1 MPRLPQPL
9 SPRAPLA
16 ARRAATHPALAHGRF
31 VRSALGGG
39 ALAAIGALAPYGHAL
54 AQQDAAAGEAQ
65 TTTATATEPGSLPEV
80 SVTAKGYSAAT
91 AETPASVDVITAT
104 DIQRK
109 GATTLGQALVGEP
122 GLAATS
128 DGAPNMN
135 PVVRGLKKESL
146 VLMVDGMR
154 VNSAQPYGAISSF
167 VSLGLAER
175 VEVLK
180 GPASVLYGSGAL
192 GGAVN
197 VLLPQARFDAG
208 VSGRLGLRA
217 ASGDRSFGGSGVV
230 NWSGGDHALMLGA
243 AGADYGDYRA
253 GGDRIDR
260 TGYDSAALIGQ
271 YRYRIDGAQQ
281 IRLSMQRD
289 QVRDVWYPGS
299 TQPNANAQIGSTTIH
314 SPKQSRQLMEI
325 GYSHQGSGPV
335 NFDVRLYRQEI
346 DRKIYAWANG
356 PLARETTMTDV
367 SFGTTGLDAR
377 ADWALNEQH
386 LISFGFNGWRMSA
399 SPDRRMFNNG
409 NYVQNNP
416 FADGRVQA
424 AGVYV
429 QDDMR
434 FGKLGVVAGLRYDR
448 VSGHAAS
455 VNNGAVTTGLKRGDG
470 AVSGS
475 LGAIYEVTP
484 LLRPYV
490 SFSRGF
496 RPGEM
501 RERFESSPRGDG
513 YVYVGNPQIKPE
525 IGQQIELGVKG
536 QSPELEWFAAAYR
549 NRISDYITGRATG
562 QSQNGLP
569 VRQTIN
575 LGSVRISG
583 LELGGRWQFAQGH
596 WLGLGYSRVRGHN
609 NDFNEPLYQMPAD
622 EFTVSWDGRLGAG
635 WSADARVRHVL
646 KQKRVATVF
655 ARGLEDTTAGF
666 TTLDIGA
673 TWARGPHQVRMAI
686 SNLTDRK
693 YHEHLAEGLAG
704 YEVPAPGRSLAVSYQ
719 YKF

>member
-1 MPRLPQPL
+1 MMLRLSCHSLPAAHVQPL
-9 SPRAPLA
+9 TRRPA
-16 ARRAATHPALAHGRF
+16 ARATR
-31 VRSALGGG
+31 RT
-39 ALAAIGALAPYGHAL
+39 ALAAAALASLASVGSAL
-54 AQQDAAAGEAQ
+54 AQQAATPAEQPAA
-65 TTTATATEPGSLPEV
+65 TATAPDAASLPEV
-80 SVTAKGYSAAT
+80 AVTAKGYAAAT
-91 AETPASVDVITAT
+91 VETPASIEVITAD
-104 DIQRK
+104 DIVRK
-109 GATTLGQALVGEP
+109 GAGSLGQAFVGEP

-128 DGAPNMN
+128 DGAASMN

-154 VNSAQPYGAISSF
+154 LNSAQPYGAISSF

-197 VLLPQARFDAG
+197 VLLPQARFDSG
-208 VSGRLGLRA
+208 VSGRVGLRA
-217 ASGDRSFGGSGVV
+217 ASGDRSLGGAAIV

-243 AGADYGDYRA
+243 AAADHRDYRA
-253 GGDRIDR
+253 GGDRVAR
-260 TGYDSAALIGQ
+260 TGYDQNALIGQ
-271 YRYRIDGAQQ
+271 YRYRIDSAQQ
-281 IRLSMQRD
+281 IRFSLQRENTQD
-289 QVRDVWYPGS
+289 LWYPGS
-299 TQPNANAQIGSTTIH
+299 TQANANAQIGSTTIH
-314 SPKQSRQLMEI
+314 SPKQSRELVEI
-325 GYSHQGSGPV
+325 GYSRKGSGPV
-335 NFDVRLYRQEI
+335 NLDVRLYQQNVN
-346 DRKIYAWANG
+346 RKIYAWANG

-367 SFGTTGLDAR
+367 SFDTTGLDAR
-377 ADWALNEQH
+377 ADWAVNDQH
-386 LISFGFNGWRMSA
+386 LVSVGFNGWRMSA
-399 SPDRRMFNNG
+399 SPKRRMFNAG
-409 NYVQNNP
+409 NYVTNNP

-448 VSGHAAS
+448 VSGDAAS
-455 VNNGAVTTGLKRGDG
+455 INNGAVTTGLQRGDG

-475 LGAIYEVTP
+475 LGAIYEISP
-484 LLRPYV
+484 LLRPYA

-536 QSPELEWFAAAYR
+536 RSPDLDWFAAVYR

-562 QSQNGLP
+562 QTQNGLP

-575 LGSVRISG
+575 LGKVRISG
-583 LELGGRWQFAQGH
+583 LELGARWQFARDQ
-596 WLGLGYSRVRGHN
+596 WVGLGYSRLRGRN

-622 EFTVSWDGRLGAG
+622 EVTLSWDGRLGAG

-646 KQKRVATVF
+646 KQNRVATVF
-655 ARGLEDTTAGF
+655 ARGLEDATPGF

-673 TWARGPHQVRMAI
+673 TWTRGAHQVRLAVT
-686 SNLTDRK
+686 NLTNRK

-704 YEVPAPGRSLAVSYQ
+704 YEVPAPGRSFAVQ
-719 YKF
+719 YNLKF

>member
-1 MPRLPQPL
+1 MPASL
-9 SPRAPLA
+9 SFP
-16 ARRAATHPALAHGRF
+16 
-31 VRSALGGG
+31 RSALACA
-39 ALAAIGALAPYGHAL
+39 ALAALGAFGALGAFSSAL
-54 AQQDAAAGEAQ
+54 AQQPAPAAGASTVKEA
-65 TTTATATEPGSLPEV
+65 ASLPEV
-80 SVTAKGYSAAT
+80 AVTAKGYAAAT
-91 AETPASVDVITAT
+91 VETPASVEVLTAD
-104 DIQRK
+104 DIARK
-109 GATTLGQALVGEP
+109 GATSLGQAFVGEP
-122 GLAATS
+122 GLSATS
-128 DGAPNMN
+128 DGAQNMN

-154 VNSAQPYGAISSF
+154 VNSAQPYGAVGSF
-167 VSLGLAER
+167 VSLGLADR

-180 GPASVLYGSGAL
+180 GPASVLYGAGAL

-217 ASGDRSFGGSGVV
+217 ATGDSSFGGAGVV
-230 NWSGGDHALMLGA
+230 NWSGGDHALMVGA
-243 AGADYGDYRA
+243 AGADFGNYRA
-253 GGDRIDR
+253 GGERIDR
-260 TGYDSAALIGQ
+260 TGYDTGALIGQ

-281 IRLSMQRD
+281 IRFSVQREN
-289 QVRDVWYPGS
+289 VSNVWYPGS
-299 TQPNANAQIGSTTIH
+299 TQANANAQIGSTIIH
-314 SPKQSRQLMEI
+314 SPKQSRELMEV
-325 GYSHQGSGPV
+325 GYSHKGRGPV
-335 NFDVRLYRQEI
+335 NFDVRLYRQAI
-346 DRKIYAWANG
+346 DRQMYAWANG
-356 PLARETTMTDV
+356 PLQRETTMTDV
-367 SFGTTGLDAR
+367 SFDTTGLDAR
-377 ADWALNEQH
+377 ADWALNDQH

-424 AGVYV
+424 AGLYV

-448 VSGHAAS
+448 VSGDAAS
-455 VNNGAVTTGLKRGDG
+455 INNGAVTTGLERSDG

-475 LGAIYEVTP
+475 LGAMYEVSP

-513 YVYVGNPQIKPE
+513 YMYIGNPQIKPE

-536 QSPELEWFAAAYR
+536 KTPELEWFAAAYR
-549 NRISDYITGRATG
+549 NRISNYITGRATG
-562 QSQNGLP
+562 QTQNGLP

-583 LELGGRWQFAQGH
+583 LEVGARWQFVRDQ
-596 WLGLGYSRVRGHN
+596 WLNVGYSRIRGYN
-609 NDFNEPLYQMPAD
+609 NDFNEALYQMPAD

-635 WSADARVRHVL
+635 WRADARVRHVL
-646 KQKRVATVF
+646 KQNRVATVF
-655 ARGLEDTTAGF
+655 SRGLENATPGF
-666 TTLDIGA
+666 TTLDLGA
-673 TWARGPHQVRMAI
+673 TWTRGPHQVRLAVL
-686 SNLTDRK
+686 NLTNRK
-693 YHEHLAEGLAG
+693 YHEHLAEGVSG
-704 YEVPAPGRSLAVSYQ
+704 FEMPAPGRSLAVSYRLQ
-719 YKF
+719 F